1 MEFDVEKWKKQALD
15 KQGDLIYSTI
25 LSLNL
30 PSYARMDIDKLDKTL
45 VKLGH
50 DMTRHQIMAGARNAL
65 ERQLLDK
72 EGYDNYFIPI
82 PNQPRKYKVKY
93 KKVSS

>member
-1 MEFDVEKWKKQALD
+1 MEFDVEKWKRQALD
-15 KQGDLIYSTI
+15 KQGNLIYSTI
-25 LSLNL
+25 LSLKL
-30 PSYARMDIDKLDKTL
+30 PTYARIDLDKLDKIL

-50 DMTRHQIMAGARNAL
+50 DMTRQQIRAGAQNAL

-82 PNQPRKYKVKY
+82 PNQPRKHKVKY